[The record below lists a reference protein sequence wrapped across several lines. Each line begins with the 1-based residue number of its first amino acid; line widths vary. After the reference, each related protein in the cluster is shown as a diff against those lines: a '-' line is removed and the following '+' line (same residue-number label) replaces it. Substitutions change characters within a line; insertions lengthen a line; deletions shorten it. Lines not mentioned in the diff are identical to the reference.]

1 MWVSA
6 ATKSSIL
13 AAMIPWILIFVPSFV
28 RDIPF
33 LDDVMALFPDRL
45 LRVYESLRY
54 FELFELFGKVINA
67 IPLQFA
73 IYIPVTLLLIPF
85 IYQTYRNKQFA

>member
-6 ATKSSIL
+6 ATNSSVL
-13 AAMIPWILIFVPSFV
+13 AAIVPWILIFIPSFV
-28 RDIPF
+28 RDVPF
-33 LDDVMALFPDRL
+33 LDDVMALLPDRL

-73 IYIPVTLLLIPF
+73 IYIPVTLLLIPL